1 MSDDENRLAD
11 EMRPLTEE
19 EIRTLT
25 VLADKGDGKAQLRL
39 GQSYLFEKR
48 VPDYSRA
55 YRYFR
60 KAAEQDVVRAYYYL
74 GELYYHGWGIARNL
88 DSAIE
93 CFETAAD
100 DGDMDAEYALG
111 MMYLYGNDALPRDM
125 ERALDYL
132 ENAANKGQ
140 PQSYNVLGTVF
151 EEGTCVDRDP
161 FRARQFYARGVAA
174 GDPVALKNLT
184 QLEIKER
191 ARGTKGWIPGEP
203 VVEGEEEE
211 DKDE

>member
-1 MSDDENRLAD
+1 MYDDENKLAE
-11 EMRPLTEE
+11 EMRPLTEDE
-19 EIRTLT
+19 MKTLT
-25 VLADKGDGKAQLRL
+25 VLAEKGDGKAQLRL
-39 GQSYLFEKR
+39 GQAFLFEKV
-48 VPDYSRA
+48 VPDYSKA

-60 KAAEQDVVRAYYYL
+60 KAVEQDVVRAYYYL

-132 ENAANKGQ
+132 ESAANKGQ
-140 PQSYNVLGTVF
+140 PQSNNVLGSVF
-151 EEGTCVDRDP
+151 DEGTCVDRDP
-161 FRARQFYARGVAA
+161 FKARQFYARGVAA
-174 GDPVALKNLT
+174 GDAVALKNLT
-184 QLEIKER
+184 LLEAKER
-191 ARGTKGWIPGEP
+191 ANGTKGWIPGDI
-203 VVEGEEEE
+203 VEGEEEE
-211 DKDE
+211 ESEE

>member
-1 MSDDENRLAD
+1 MYDDENKLAE
-11 EMRPLTEE
+11 EMRPLTEDE
-19 EIRTLT
+19 MKTLT
-25 VLADKGDGKAQLRL
+25 VLAEKGDGKAQLRL
-39 GQSYLFEKR
+39 GQAFLFEKV
-48 VPDYSRA
+48 VPDYSKA

-60 KAAEQDVVRAYYYL
+60 KAVEQDVVRAYYYL

-132 ENAANKGQ
+132 ESAANKGQ
-140 PQSYNVLGTVF
+140 PQSYNVLGSVF
-151 EEGTCVDRDP
+151 DEGTCVDRDP
-161 FRARQFYARGVAA
+161 FKARQFYARGVAA
-174 GDPVALKNLT
+174 GDAVALKNLT
-184 QLEIKER
+184 LLEAKER
-191 ARGTKGWIPGEP
+191 ANGTKGWIPGDI
-203 VVEGEEEE
+203 VEGEEEE
-211 DKDE
+211 ESEE